1 VIVPLYEMFVRT
13 LLRRGRLI
21 GLLALGAVGVV
32 LGVAIGA
39 SETADAIDDGTV
51 MITTYGLAVVVP
63 VTTLLLASSVL
74 GDPNED
80 GTLVYLWLRPI
91 ARWRLV
97 VAAVAATLTVALPV
111 IVGPMAIAAAA
122 TGGGAELIRGTAVAC
137 AIGTVAYTGVFTWLG
152 LRVRRA
158 VVWGLAYILVW
169 EGFVARAGA
178 TPSRLAIRASTRS
191 LLTRMSH
198 GPPRLISVSM
208 ATAII
213 IPLLAA
219 AIGTALTIW
228 RLHRQDVS

>member
-1 VIVPLYEMFVRT
+1 MVPLYEMFVRS

-21 GLLALGAVGVV
+21 ALLALGAVGIII
-32 LGVAIGA
+32 GFAIGA
-39 SETADAIDDGTV
+39 SSTADGVDDGTL

-63 VTTLLLASSVL
+63 VTTLLLAASVL

-91 ARWRLV
+91 ARWRI
-97 VAAVAATLTVALPV
+97 AAAAFASTLTVALPITV
-111 IVGPMAIAAAA
+111 IPMVIAAGA
-122 TGGGAELIRGTAVAC
+122 TGGGNDLMRGTAAAC
-137 AIGTVAYTGVFTWLG
+137 ILGTIAYASIFTWLG

-158 VVWGLAYILVW
+158 VVWGLGYILIW

-198 GPPRLISVSM
+198 GPERLISVTST
-208 ATAII
+208 TAVL
-213 IPLLAA
+213 IPLIASAA
-219 AIGTALTIW
+219 GVALTVA
-228 RLHRQDVS
+228 RLHRQDVT